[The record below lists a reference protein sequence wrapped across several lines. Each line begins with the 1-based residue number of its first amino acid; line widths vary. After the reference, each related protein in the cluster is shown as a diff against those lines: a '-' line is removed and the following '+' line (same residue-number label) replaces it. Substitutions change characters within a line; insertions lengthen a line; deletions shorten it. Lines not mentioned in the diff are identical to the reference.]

1 MTMTAPFFPA
11 ASGPPPAATDE
22 NLPAA
27 MRSAKPWLVLPFDA
41 LRAQYAGAVH
51 AGFVERSLLAS
62 AAFERALSSLEQF
75 VLGPLARRK

>member
-1 MTMTAPFFPA
+1 MIMTAPFFPA

-22 NLPAA
+22 NLPAP
-27 MRSAKPWLVLPFDA
+27 MRSAKWWLVLPFDA
-41 LRAQYAGAVH
+41 LRAQYAGAVQ

-62 AAFERALSSLEQF
+62 TRFEHAVAALEQF